1 MIYLSSP
8 RRPRLLAGNLT
19 RQFALAIALAGGT
32 AVLAVPGFTDA
43 AYAQRKKK
51 DAPAEAAAPV
61 YSKEF
66 VEAYQPIE
74 AALKDPAADVTALK
88 PQIEALAA
96 MASSPD
102 EKLAVGGMIFNAGIT
117 GKDTALQMRGA
128 ETMLA
133 SGKTKPEDTARFAFV
148 VAQIATSL
156 QQYEK
161 ADTYLQ
167 QAIDLNYS
175 APNLTTADVKMNR
188 AELLFA
194 QERYAEGLDYV
205 NTLIAERKAEGQEV
219 NPKWYARGV
228 QIAYNNEIEPQIYD
242 LVQNWVMDVP
252 TDNNWRDAV
261 NITRNLNEYDG
272 PVLLDLLRLGK
283 RVGTLKEK
291 NDYIFYIEAAD
302 TRRLPME
309 VKSIIEE
316 ANASGA
322 IPKGSDSWV
331 DEQLATANG
340 LIAED
345 RAALP
350 SLESDANKP
359 SAQLRTVLA
368 AGDTFLS
375 YGEYTKA
382 AGFYERALGMPGV
395 DANLAMTRLGIAQ
408 IGAGDAAAAQATFAK
423 VNGDR
428 APIAKL
434 WSAYASQNAGGATA
448 TETAVG
454 G

>member
-1 MIYLSSP
+1 MNHLISP
-8 RRPRLLAGNLT
+8 RRPRFLASSLT
-19 RQFALAIALAGGT
+19 RQFALAVVLAGGT

-43 AYAQRKKK
+43 AYAQKKKK
-51 DAPAEAAAPV
+51 DAPAEAAPPA

-88 PQIEALAA
+88 PQIDALAA
-96 MASSPD
+96 IAVLPD

-128 ETMLA
+128 ETMIA

-156 QQYEK
+156 KQYDK

-175 APNLTTADVKMNR
+175 APNLSTADVKMNR

-205 NTLIAERKAEGQEV
+205 NTLIAERKAEGQPV

-228 QIAYNNEIEPQIYD
+228 QVAYNNEIEPQIYD

-252 TDNNWRDAV
+252 TENNWRDAV
-261 NITRNLNEYDG
+261 NITRNLNDYDG
-272 PVLLDLLRLGK
+272 PVLLDLLRLGQ
-283 RVGTLKEK
+283 RVGTLKDK

-302 TRRLPME
+302 SRRLPME

-316 ANASGA
+316 AQASGA
-322 IPKGSDSWV
+322 IPKGSDPWV
-331 DEQLATANG
+331 DEQFKTASG
-340 LIAED
+340 LVAED

-350 SLESDANKP
+350 AFERDANAP
-359 SAQLRTVLA
+359 SAKLRTVLA

-382 AGFYERALGMPGV
+382 AGFYERALGMPEV
-395 DANLAMTRLGIAQ
+395 DRNLAMTRLGIAQ
-408 IGAGDAAAAQATFAK
+408 IGAGDIAAAQATFAK
-423 VNGDR
+423 VDGTR

-434 WSAYASQNAGGATA
+434 WSAYALQTAGGGAG
-448 TETAVG
+448 TENSIG